1 MLTLAHFCAIR
12 CACHEVDGLE
22 SLAAKLSIA
31 LLRFTD
37 LIPSD
42 KAYYEAG
49 MDARVFNLHEIS
61 KSQIIKL
68 RALGVRVGQ
77 RGVRV
82 FEPAAGHL

>member
-1 MLTLAHFCAIR
+1 LLTLAHFCATR

-37 LIPSD
+37 VIPSD

-49 MDARVFNLHEIS
+49 MDARVLKFTN
-61 KSQIIKL
+61 
-68 RALGVRVGQ
+68 
-77 RGVRV
+77 
-82 FEPAAGHL
+82 